1 MNNDVILRVLAL
13 MLPRAVRARY
23 LEEWRADSFA
33 AADAGLRR
41 RDIVRGAAALTVTID
56 RDLPANTDE
65 PRGAVP
71 RRLARRGLGLFAA
84 AAVVLAG
91 AWLTNG
97 GILPEGPSTSPQALD
112 ALNTVAWISLRLA
125 MLAILVGVLYF
136 GRAAIMARTTLARTA
151 AAAAMTGPITIA
163 LAVTFDPHWTVLLA
177 GIVLSA
183 FGFAAGLAVVTGPSP
198 LSLERRVASWSVR
211 LPAAMLGA
219 VVVALILVIGAVDL
233 LVWNPQTQV
242 PGLSLHAIYAQ
253 MSEVDQFSQS
263 TALVQVT
270 LWAALWG
277 GLAAA
282 VVFRAAR
289 RSQTWMT
296 PRRVSIL
303 LLAIIGGAVF
313 FRFFAGFSIG
323 MSIADTF
330 RTTGANTSIVSA
342 VLPYVGQFALATAAV
357 LSGWAP
363 KIHNANTSEARDVA
377 VA

>member
-1 MNNDVILRVLAL
+1 MTSDVILRVLAL

-23 LEEWRADSFA
+23 LEEWRADSNA

-41 RDIVRGAAALTVTID
+41 RDIARGAAALILTID
-56 RDLPANTDE
+56 RDLPANTHE

-84 AAVVLAG
+84 AAVILAG
-91 AWLTNG
+91 AWLTDG
-97 GILPEGPSTSPQALD
+97 GIVPKGPNASPQALD
-112 ALNTVAWISLRLA
+112 TLSTVAWISLRLA
-125 MLAILVGVLYF
+125 MLAVLVGVLYF

-151 AAAAMTGPITIA
+151 AAAAVTGPITIT

-177 GIVLSA
+177 GILLSG
-183 FGFAAGLAVVTGPSP
+183 FGFVAGLAVVTGPSP

-211 LPAAMLGA
+211 LPVAMLGA

-233 LVWNPQTQV
+233 LVWNPQTKV
-242 PGLSLHAIYAQ
+242 PGLSLQGIYAQ
-253 MSEVDQFSQS
+253 MIEVDQFSQS

-270 LWAALWG
+270 LWTALWG
-277 GLAAA
+277 GLAVA
-282 VVFRAAR
+282 VVFLAAR
-289 RSQTWMT
+289 RSQAWMT
-296 PRRVSIL
+296 PRRLSIL
-303 LLAIIGGAVF
+303 VLAIIGGAVF

-330 RTTGANTSIVSA
+330 GTSGANTSIVSA
-342 VLPYVGQFALATAAV
+342 VLPYVGQLALATAAV

-363 KIHNANTSEARDVA
+363 KIHNASTPEARDVA